1 MGVLVDD
8 QIWCGC
14 RAGAIWRPG
23 REARYL
29 FFILTFYQVMPPQP
43 VHPELYASVKA
54 AADAKFLAP
63 TSIYKSAWIV
73 AEYKRRGGTY
83 RKDDDGSS
91 KGLTRWFREAWV
103 DLERPI
109 KDARGRV
116 VGHAPCGRAKATVE
130 GTYPLCRPSKRVSKA
145 TPLTVAEIG
154 RKKGKKKGAAVRPL
168 EQVHADKQKV
178 KHKGRVMFTAR

>member
-1 MGVLVDD
+1 
-8 QIWCGC
+8 
-14 RAGAIWRPG
+14 
-23 REARYL
+23 
-29 FFILTFYQVMPPQP
+29 MPQPQP

-83 RKDDDGSS
+83 RKDDDGGTYRKDDGGGSS

-130 GTYPLCRPSKRVSKA
+130 GTYPLCRPSKRVSEA
-145 TPLTVAEIG
+145 TPLTVTEIG
-154 RKKGKKKGAAVRPL
+154 KKKGKKKGAAVRPL
-168 EQVHADKQKV
+168 ERVKADKQKV
-178 KHKGRVMFTAR
+178 KHKGRVMFTTR